1 MLPFEAKLFNVL
13 LFVPN
18 FSLEFSLKPASV
30 PPEWSCQG
38 NQEPRCCCLYSNS
51 SEYLFFL
58 PTYWRQFLRRVIQ
71 TRVWSQAARE
81 IQPPLFPGG
90 GLWTGYPSLP
100 VLVLSSVK
108 VRSLENQSLQG
119 VVRLNEKTGLAHRN
133 CALYVL
139 AVFLLL
145 VVMMLSLF
153 SSEASGR
160 KDLCQ

>member
-1 MLPFEAKLFNVL
+1 M
-13 LFVPN
+13 
-18 FSLEFSLKPASV
+18 
-30 PPEWSCQG
+30 
-38 NQEPRCCCLYSNS
+38 
-51 SEYLFFL
+51 
-58 PTYWRQFLRRVIQ
+58 
-71 TRVWSQAARE
+71 
-81 IQPPLFPGG
+81 
-90 GLWTGYPSLP
+90 
-100 VLVLSSVK
+100 K